1 MELLNR
7 KRRSNMATSKERQI
21 ARDNK
26 LEEMLKKIEVIDKLV
41 RALAKKAKLEVPSTE
56 DEPEAKS

>member
-1 MELLNR
+1 
-7 KRRSNMATSKERQI
+7 MATSKERQI